1 MSSLNV
7 NHTLNNLCYTLQMR
21 EKLFISVL
29 IVLVSTFVLCNDE
42 SILPSSATNVK
53 QDNSERTNSV
63 LASVLN
69 LNLTETELDN
79 FLDAVKQKH
88 SEDYSDEHVV
98 DEHESTGIS
107 VFSFH
112 WEYVKNDLVLTLFF
126 IVIGLFKLG
135 YHHTRFTKKILP
147 ESCCLIIIGV
157 VFGFFFIGDTT
168 HQSIKFLEFSTKV
181 FFFYLLPP
189 IILESAYSLKDR
201 AFIENIGTIL
211 LYAVLGTI
219 LNIVLLSLALLILIW
234 IGVMGEISLSIMD
247 ILTFSSLVAA
257 VDPVAVLAVFQEVG
271 VNKMLYFMVF
281 GESLFNDAVTIVC
294 YNLAIEFQTL
304 PHFSWYHG
312 FLGLLSFLCVSIG
325 GLIIGLICG
334 AISSF
339 ITKFTTDVRV
349 VEPVVLFGMAY
360 LAYLASEMFHFSG
373 IIALIACG
381 LFQTHYACCNISYK
395 SFTSVMYITKVC
407 STLCESLIFIILGV
421 MLVNEREWFW
431 EDWHPVFSAVSV
443 ILCVV
448 VRFGVTFF
456 LTYFVNQ
463 FTGGVRH
470 ISFQEQFIMS
480 YGGLRGAVSFSLAF
494 MITSNP
500 DVKNTI
506 LGATYAVILFT
517 NIIQG
522 STIKLFVKWLNIRLA
537 KKDDH
542 FRLFIEFNN
551 GMVQHLS
558 QGIEGVCG
566 DKSMSIIN
574 RCSEFSKRF
583 VRPLLE
589 KNYDA
594 KAKKEGKLVE
604 LNRAV
609 AMREALNNSPSQSS
623 FKRQQ
628 TLDEMA
634 ESGALPHD
642 LMDEDHHHHGAGH
655 PDTEEVDQRANE
667 LLKDV
672 STIRSLMHNPYEEC
686 YLDRNLTHEEEK
698 EKARE
703 KMKSL
708 KSRAFKISSVR
719 KTIGFFGKKKSVRR
733 HATQQGLI
741 HSAIATLGVQSVDR
755 PSTSTRVSVEDEEQG
770 LTMKEMEEEHPLMT
784 IKESE
789 ETSF

>member
-1 MSSLNV
+1 MKGKLLFLITTLLYTIPGLCQDEALTILNESSLPDNTEV
-7 NHTLNNLCYTLQMR
+7 ISYLLKSVR
-21 EKLFISVL
+21 E
-29 IVLVSTFVLCNDE
+29 
-42 SILPSSATNVK
+42 
-53 QDNSERTNSV
+53 
-63 LASVLN
+63 
-69 LNLTETELDN
+69 LNLTETETEKFIADL
-79 FLDAVKQKH
+79 KQ
-88 SEDYSDEHVV
+88 STFEDYSDEHV
-98 DEHESTGIS
+98 DHGEGHGHESSGIS

-135 YHHTRFTKKILP
+135 YHHTIFTKKILP
-147 ESCCLIIIGV
+147 ESCCLIIIGI

-168 HQSIKFLEFSTKV
+168 HQSIKFLEFSTKA

-211 LYAVLGTI
+211 LYAVVGTI
-219 LNIVLLSLALLILIW
+219 LNIVLLAAALLILIW
-234 IGVMGEISLSIMD
+234 IGVLGNIGLTVMD
-247 ILTFSSLVAA
+247 ILTFASLVAA

-304 PHFSWYHG
+304 PEITWYHV
-312 FLGLLSFLCVSIG
+312 FLGMLSFLCVSIG

-360 LAYLASEMFHFSG
+360 LAYLTSEMFHFSG

-381 LFQTHYACCNISYK
+381 LFQTHYACCNVSYK

-431 EDWHPVFSAVSV
+431 EDWHPVFSLVSV

-456 LTYFVNQ
+456 LTYIVNQ

-494 MITSNP
+494 MITSNA

-537 KKDDH
+537 KKDEH
-542 FRLFIEFNN
+542 FRLFNEFNN

-558 QGIEGVCG
+558 QGIEGICG
-566 DKSMSIIN
+566 DKTLSIIN
-574 RCSEFSKRF
+574 RCSDFSKKY
-583 VRPLLE
+583 VRPVLE
-589 KNYDA
+589 KNYDVN
-594 KAKKEGKLVE
+594 AKKEGKLVE

-609 AMREALNNSPSQSS
+609 TMREAMNNSPSQSS
-623 FKRQQ
+623 FKRQA
-628 TLDEMA
+628 TMDEMA
-634 ESGALPHD
+634 ESGKKLTSVQMSYSKTFPQFV
-642 LMDEDHHHHGAGH
+642 L
-655 PDTEEVDQRANE
+655 
-667 LLKDV
+667 
-672 STIRSLMHNPYEEC
+672 SCINPYEEC

-708 KSRAFKISSVR
+708 KSRAFNLSSVR

-755 PSTSTRVSVEDEEQG
+755 PSTSTRVSIEDEEG
-770 LTMKEMEEEHPLMT
+770 LTMKAMEEEHPLMT

-789 ETSF
+789 ENEETTL

>member
-1 MSSLNV
+1 MKGIVIPFVTTILFLSVGQCDDVTDLLSNS
-7 NHTLNNLCYTLQMR
+7 TSKANNNAEMISYILQ
-21 EKLFISVL
+21 
-29 IVLVSTFVLCNDE
+29 
-42 SILPSSATNVK
+42 SIR
-53 QDNSERTNSV
+53 D
-63 LASVLN
+63 
-69 LNLTETELDN
+69 LNLTETETEKFINDLKT
-79 FLDAVKQKH
+79 APV
-88 SEDYSDEHVV
+88 EDYTDEHIV
-98 DEHESTGIS
+98 EEHGHESSGIH

-135 YHHTRFTKKILP
+135 YHHTRFTKKVLP

-168 HQSIKFLEFSTKV
+168 HQSIKFLEFSTKA

-219 LNIVLLSLALLILIW
+219 LNIVLLALALLILIW
-234 IGVMGEISLSIMD
+234 IGLMGDIGLTVMD
-247 ILTFSSLVAA
+247 ILTFASLVAA

-304 PHFSWYHG
+304 DHFAWHHI
-312 FLGLLSFLCVSIG
+312 FLGFVSFLVVSIG
-325 GLIIGLICG
+325 GLVIGLICG

-360 LAYLASEMFHFSG
+360 LAYLTSEMFHMSG

-381 LFQTHYACCNISYK
+381 LFQTHYACCNVSYK

-431 EDWHPVFSAVSV
+431 EDWHPVFSLVSV
-443 ILCVV
+443 ILCVA
-448 VRFGVTFF
+448 VRFGVTFS

-494 MITSNP
+494 MITSNR

-542 FRLFIEFNN
+542 FRLFCEFNN
-551 GMVQHLS
+551 GMVQNLS

-566 DKSMSIIN
+566 NKNTSIIN
-574 RCSEFSKRF
+574 QLSEFSKKYI
-583 VRPLLE
+583 RPLLE

-594 KAKKEGKLVE
+594 KAKKDGKLVE

-642 LMDEDHHHHGAGH
+642 LMDEDHHHPH

-708 KSRAFKISSVR
+708 KTRAFNISSVR

-733 HATQQGLI
+733 NATQQGLI

-770 LTMKEMEEEHPLMT
+770 LTMRDMEEEHPLMT

>member
-1 MSSLNV
+1 MWIKLLFFFT
-7 NHTLNNLCYTLQMR
+7 TL
-21 EKLFISVL
+21 
-29 IVLVSTFVLCNDE
+29 LVSTSGLGDDGITALLDPNSTEFSTV
-42 SILPSSATNVK
+42 LPSN
-53 QDNSERTNSV
+53 NSEKFSYM
-63 LASVLN
+63 LASVKNMNMTASEFEEFIKVL
-69 LNLTETELDN
+69 
-79 FLDAVKQKH
+79 KH
-88 SEDYSDEHVV
+88 RQSKDHSGEHVGNEH
-98 DEHESTGIS
+98 DESHGIS
-107 VFSFH
+107 VVSWH
-112 WEYVKNDLVLTLFF
+112 WDYVKNELVLTLFF
-126 IVIGLFKLG
+126 IVIGLFKLV
-135 YHHTRFTKKILP
+135 YHHTFVTRKILP
-147 ESCCLIIIGV
+147 ESCCLIFIGIAI
-157 VFGFFFIGDTT
+157 GFFFVGDAT
-168 HQSIKFLEFSTKV
+168 HASIKFLEFKSKV

-211 LYAVLGTI
+211 LYAVVGTI
-219 LNIVLLSLALLILIW
+219 LNIVLLAAALLILIW
-234 IGVMGEISLSIMD
+234 VGIMGKYNLSVMD
-247 ILTFSSLVAA
+247 ILTFASLVAA

-304 PHFSWYHG
+304 PDFTWYHG

-339 ITKFTTDVRV
+339 VTKFTTDVRV

-360 LAYLASEMFHFSG
+360 LAYLGSEMFHFSG

-431 EDWHPVFSAVSV
+431 TDWHPVFSAVSV
-443 ILCVV
+443 VLCVV

-480 YGGLRGAVSFSLAF
+480 YGGLRGAVSFSLVF
-494 MITSNP
+494 MISANP
-500 DVKNTI
+500 DVKNTM

-537 KKDDH
+537 KKEDH

-558 QGIEGVCG
+558 QGIEDLCG
-566 DKSMSIIN
+566 DKSLSLIN
-574 RCSEFSKRF
+574 RMSELSKKY

-589 KNYDA
+589 KNYTA
-594 KAKKEGKLVE
+594 NKAKKEGKLVE

-623 FKRQQ
+623 FQRQH
-628 TLDEMA
+628 TIDEMA

-642 LMDEDHHHHGAGH
+642 LLDEEHQGHHHHGQVH
-655 PDTEEVDQRANE
+655 PDNEDADQRANE
-667 LLKDV
+667 LIKDV
-672 STIRSLMHNPYEEC
+672 SSIRQLMHNPFEDC

-698 EKARE
+698 EQARL
-703 KMKSL
+703 KMK
-708 KSRAFKISSVR
+708 KTRAFKFSSVR

-733 HATQQGLI
+733 HATQQGIL
-741 HSAIATLGVQSVDR
+741 HSAIATIGVQSVDR

-784 IKESE
+784 ITESE

>member
-1 MSSLNV
+1 MRAHWIQLVVTCLLITYGCCQDVAMDSNSSLIEQTDRSDLLGQMMEKVNDLKMTEDELKTFLHLLKSNV
-7 NHTLNNLCYTLQMR
+7 
-21 EKLFISVL
+21 S
-29 IVLVSTFVLCNDE
+29 D
-42 SILPSSATNVK
+42 
-53 QDNSERTNSV
+53 
-63 LASVLN
+63 
-69 LNLTETELDN
+69 
-79 FLDAVKQKH
+79 
-88 SEDYSDEHVV
+88 DYSDEHVLE
-98 DEHESTGIS
+98 EHGHAAGNDSSHGGFH

-112 WEYVKNDLVLTLFF
+112 WEYVKNDMVLVLFF

-157 VFGFFFIGDTT
+157 IFGFFFIGDDT

-201 AFIENIGTIL
+201 AFIDNIGTIL
-211 LYAVLGTI
+211 LYAVLGTV
-219 LNIVLLSLALLILIW
+219 LNIVLLAAALLILIW
-234 IGVMGEISLSIMD
+234 VGVMGEINLSAMD
-247 ILTFSSLVAA
+247 IFTFSSLVAA
-257 VDPVAVLAVFQEVG
+257 VDPVAVLAVFQEVS

-304 PHFSWYHG
+304 PEFTWFH
-312 FLGLLSFLCVSIG
+312 GLLGFVKFACVAIG

-349 VEPVVLFGMAY
+349 VEPVILFGMAY
-360 LAYLASEMFHFSG
+360 LAYLTSEMFHFSG

-381 LFQTHYACCNISYK
+381 LFQTHYACCNVSYK
-395 SFTSVMYITKVC
+395 SFTSVMYITKVA

-456 LTYFVNQ
+456 LTYIVNK

-494 MITSNP
+494 MITSSA

-517 NIIQG
+517 NILQG

-542 FRLFIEFNN
+542 FRLFNEFNS
-551 GMVQHLS
+551 GMVHHLS
-558 QGIEGVCG
+558 QGIEGVCAN
-566 DKSMSIIN
+566 KNMSIIN
-574 RCSEFSKRF
+574 KCSDFSKKY
-583 VRPLLE
+583 VRPILE

-594 KAKKEGKLVE
+594 NAKKEGKLVE

-642 LMDEDHHHHGAGH
+642 LMDEDHHHAGKVH
-655 PDTEEVDQRANE
+655 TDREEIDERANE

-672 STIRSLMHNPYEEC
+672 STIRSLMNNPYEEC

-698 EKARE
+698 EKARA

-708 KSRAFKISSVR
+708 KSRAFNISSVR

-733 HATQQGLI
+733 NATQQGLI

-770 LTMKEMEEEHPLMT
+770 LTMREMEEEHPLMT
-784 IKESE
+784 IKETE